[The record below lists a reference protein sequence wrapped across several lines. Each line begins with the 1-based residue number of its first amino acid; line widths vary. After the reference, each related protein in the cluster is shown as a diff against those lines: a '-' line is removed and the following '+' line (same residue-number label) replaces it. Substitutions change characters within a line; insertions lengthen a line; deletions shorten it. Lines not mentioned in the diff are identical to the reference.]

1 MIFLAMRYIICWL
14 LVVAIFFPSC
24 DNTPRAEFP
33 FQAFV
38 TIPAGLNV
46 GLSHNFNIFDV
57 TGLNNTQLLEAQ
69 PRYVTLTVEYGE
81 ANVDF
86 IQQAFFYTVRDSV
99 VQEVA
104 YQMQLPINNAQYAQ
118 LFPSILD
125 VKDHIRQPEF
135 DMRLK
140 LIFRSIPITETRIRI
155 DFAFTGTLNE

>member
-1 MIFLAMRYIICWL
+1 MRYIVCGL
-14 LVVAIFFPSC
+14 LAVAIFFQSC

-57 TGLNNTQLLEAQ
+57 TGLNNNQLLDAQ
-69 PRYVTLTVEYGE
+69 PRYVRLTVEYGE
-81 ANVDF
+81 VNVDF
-86 IQQAFFYTVRDSV
+86 IQQAFFYTVQDSV
-99 VQEVA
+99 IQEVA
-104 YQMQLPINNAQYAQ
+104 YQTQLPVNNAQFAE
-118 LFPSILD
+118 LFPSILN
-125 VKDHIRQPEF
+125 VSDHISQPEF

-140 LIFRSIPITETRIRI
+140 LIFRSIPITETRIRV

>member
-1 MIFLAMRYIICWL
+1 MICWL
-14 LVVAIFFPSC
+14 LAVAVLFQNC

-46 GLSHNFNIFDV
+46 GLSHNFNVFDV
-57 TGLNNTQLLEAQ
+57 TGLNNTQLLDAQ
-69 PRYVTLTVEYGE
+69 PRYAILTVEYGE
-81 ANVDF
+81 VNVDF
-86 IQQAFFYTVRDSV
+86 IQQAFLYSVKDSV
-99 VQEVA
+99 IQEAA
-104 YQMQLPINNAQYAQ
+104 YQTQLPINNAQFAE
-118 LFPSILD
+118 LFPSLGD
-125 VKDHIRQPEF
+125 FKDHINQQEF